1 MRNAMEQNEAI
12 ERDEVIV
19 NLDKEIPIG
28 FSVSPLQKDDRGI
41 SGCVSIFRDL
51 SEIKAL
57 QEKMKQIEKLSYLGK
72 MASWMAHEIRNPLAS
87 IDGFAQLLVDTQKP
101 EKIRLFS
108 TEILK
113 GARRIDNIIE
123 DTLAFAKTSR
133 KKPTLVPIDL
143 RELVNDIVA
152 DINIKIDISGGQKTI
167 VNGEPESLRRVFIN
181 LVTNAMDAMDSSG
194 TLTIKFSHDDRFCI
208 TKIVDT
214 GSGISEENMKH
225 IMTPFFTTKERSTG
239 LGLAIVEKILE
250 EHNGRIEI
258 TSAPNEGTK
267 VIVFLPHME
276 KR

>member
-1 MRNAMEQNEAI
+1 MTEQNAKLQKLVTTILDYVPSGVIAVDTDGMIMLINREACHVLDLSLDTSIGTKISVFNGLQAFWHKMRNAMEQNEAI

-143 RELVNDIVA
+143 RELVNAYAVC
-152 DINIKIDISGGQKTI
+152 
-167 VNGEPESLRRVFIN
+167 
-181 LVTNAMDAMDSSG
+181 SS
-194 TLTIKFSHDDRFCI
+194 IC
-208 TKIVDT
+208 
-214 GSGISEENMKH
+214 
-225 IMTPFFTTKERSTG
+225 
-239 LGLAIVEKILE
+239 
-250 EHNGRIEI
+250 
-258 TSAPNEGTK
+258 
-267 VIVFLPHME
+267 
-276 KR
+276 